1 MNTKHHLNPLE
12 NHAACRLGWLAALAG
27 AVMISAAP
35 SARAAGS
42 DPASGRIAGIY
53 KVASS
58 TDPMFPATRT
68 QEYFLDFGP
77 GLPADKLSGS
87 VAVSLRRNPK
97 VQVRI
102 MAWQYFP
109 EQGAIALGNPFAAES
124 RNAVV
129 RGAWRIRGIANGV
142 VFQRGNYQVVLRR
155 ADPQDY

>member
-1 MNTKHHLNPLE
+1 MQTNRRLNSPR
-12 NHAACRLGWLAALAG
+12 NHAAHGLGWLAALAG
-27 AVMISAAP
+27 AVLISVTP
-35 SARAAGS
+35 TVQAAGS
-42 DPASGRIAGIY
+42 EPASGRIAGIY
-53 KVASS
+53 KVATS
-58 TDPMFPATRT
+58 TDPLFPATRT

-77 GLPADKLSGS
+77 GLQADKLSGS

-109 EQGAIALGNPFAAES
+109 EQATIALGNPFAADS

-142 VFQRGNYQVVLRR
+142 LFQRGTYQVVLHR
-155 ADPQDY
+155 AAPQDY